1 LAAFGHNQQ
10 FKDLKQMAQTK
21 SAGLKKVIA
30 MLLLI
35 GPAFL
40 LVLISTRG
48 CQHKFKELEDYG
60 EVSNYTFTDAAGKAY
75 SSKDFQDQVVIITTL
90 QTSCPDSCSISFWH
104 IDQLIYQHIR
114 KNKSKKLKQVKII
127 SFVVDAQGNPVEDLS
142 VLQEAMKDQVVEYD
156 PAIWYLAKGNPKS
169 IYDITHNKHSLLEKG
184 DEYFA
189 GEAFTEL
196 MLLLDKKNHLRMVLN
211 GKTEGM
217 IRRMKEH
224 VALLQK
230 QYDKTSKKK

>member
-1 LAAFGHNQQ
+1 LVTFGLNQQ
-10 FKDLKQMAQTK
+10 FKDLNQMAQKK

-40 LVLISTRG
+40 LVFISSRG

-60 EVSNYTFTDAAGKAY
+60 AISNYSFVDAQGKNY
-75 SSKDFQDQVVIITTL
+75 SSKDFKDQVVIITTL
-90 QTSCPDSCSISFWH
+90 QPTCPDSCSISFWH

-127 SFVVDAQGNPVEDLS
+127 SFVVDAFGNPVDDLS
-142 VLQEAMKDQVVEYD
+142 VLQEAMQDQIVEYD
-156 PAIWYLAKGNPKS
+156 PEIWFLAKGEPKT

-196 MLLLDKKNHLRMVLN
+196 MLLIDKKNHLRMVLN

-230 QYDKTSKKK
+230 QYDKASKKK